1 MSLARSV
8 QAPAGR
14 THPPGRP
21 RSFEGDLARAFE
33 FAASRAWRG
42 FDPYDGLLS
51 PVARLPLLNRSRVWR
66 LAITQVVKRSSLNL
80 RPLLGIAP
88 GLIVRATLASRRRSR
103 RPQTRPVPPGS
114 APVAIGRS
122 GSEIQSDQDPT

>member
-88 GLIVRATLASRRRSR
+88 GLNPKGLALFLSAAARSGSRAEEVKPLASRLETLRSR
-103 RPQTRPVPPGS
+103 GH
-114 APVAIGRS
+114 A
-122 GSEIQSDQDPT
+122 